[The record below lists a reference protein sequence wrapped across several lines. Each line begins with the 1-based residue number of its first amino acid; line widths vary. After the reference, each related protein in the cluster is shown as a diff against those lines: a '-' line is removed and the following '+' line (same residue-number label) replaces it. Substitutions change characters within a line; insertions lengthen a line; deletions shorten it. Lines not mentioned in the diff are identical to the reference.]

1 MTLKSLKIKYLIKYV
16 YIILAQ
22 MDKSIIEKKQYK
34 EKIGGQPTQTTI
46 NPPTNGW
53 LITLPYFMPIL

>member
-1 MTLKSLKIKYLIKYV
+1 
-16 YIILAQ
+16 
-22 MDKSIIEKKQYK
+22 MDKSIVEKKQYK

-53 LITLPYFMPIL
+53 LTTLPYFMPIL